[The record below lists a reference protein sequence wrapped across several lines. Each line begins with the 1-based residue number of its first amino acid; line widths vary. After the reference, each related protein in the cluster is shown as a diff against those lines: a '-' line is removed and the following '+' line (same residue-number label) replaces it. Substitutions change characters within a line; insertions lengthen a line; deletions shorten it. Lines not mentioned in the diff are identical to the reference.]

1 MKKAFLSLIAFSFA
15 MMANAFSGVA
25 EINGIKYKIIT
36 KAQIAEIIDD
46 NYSLTG
52 CITIPATVE
61 YEGVVCNVVIGRSA
75 FSGVGGIT
83 AIKISDGVRI
93 IGESAFGPCIFMKS
107 IDIPNSVDSI
117 GKSAF
122 VNCHE
127 LTSITL
133 PSKLKYIS
141 DGLFQHCEN
150 LASVN
155 IPDGVLII
163 GSSAFWG
170 CTSLTSI
177 TIPNSVVK
185 INTGAFAAC
194 KGLKTL
200 TLPKSLRKIEQDA
213 FSSCTELTDV
223 YCYAESVPELS
234 DMGNPFIY
242 SDQQYITLHVP
253 ASLVEDYKNTDIW
266 NKFKEIVPI
275 K

>member
-117 GKSAF
+117 GRSAF

-127 LTSITL
+127 LTSVRL

-141 DGLFQHCEN
+141 AGLFQHCEN
-150 LASVN
+150 LSSVN
-155 IPDGVLII
+155 IPDDVLVI

-170 CTSLTSI
+170 CQALTSI
-177 TIPNSVVK
+177 KIPNSVTK
-185 INTGAFAAC
+185 IESGAFAAC
-194 KGLKTL
+194 KGLKIIK
-200 TLPKSLRKIEQDA
+200 LPKSIKILEADA
-213 FSSCTELTDV
+213 FTSCSEITDV
-223 YCYAESVPELS
+223 YCYAENVPQIPLFA
-234 DMGNPFIY
+234 NPFANC
-242 SDQQYITLHVP
+242 DQQYITLHVP
-253 ASLVEDYKNTDIW
+253 ASSVEAYKNDKNW
-266 NKFKEIVPI
+266 KKFKEIVPI
-275 K
+275 E